1 MNLQD
6 IVKITRGY
14 QDPPSSIMHFNGE
27 NCIGLAISM
36 RDGGNIIKLGDNI
49 NLLLD
54 ELKSNYPIGVEFD
67 NYYFQPK
74 EVQRS
79 VDDFVN
85 NILQAIVIVMIVMM

>member
-1 MNLQD
+1 
-6 IVKITRGY
+6 
-14 QDPPSSIMHFNGE
+14 MHFNGE

-49 NLLLD
+49 NFLLD